1 MSPPP
6 ADALP
11 DEGAF
16 RELAHDFWYHALWTA
31 KKLRRG
37 EVYTALLCLDGYLKV
52 RLVVLLG
59 WHARAVDPSVDTWHA
74 GRFLERWADPGA
86 LAALEEAYAHYD
98 VRDVARALWATIE
111 LWQALEGETARRL
124 GLDVGID
131 HPDLRRRIAEVV
143 PQPAASHRLS
153 S

>member
-1 MSPPP
+1 MVAQAAGEVDVRLVGDAEPETDVVSVEDELEAMLPPP
-6 ADALP
+6 AAALP
-11 DEGAF
+11 DEAAF

-86 LAALEEAYAHYD
+86 LAALE
-98 VRDVARALWATIE
+98 
-111 LWQALEGETARRL
+111 
-124 GLDVGID
+124 
-131 HPDLRRRIAEVV
+131 
-143 PQPAASHRLS
+143 
-153 S
+153 